1 MSIEQ
6 LTDRAFHHGPAHEA
20 NQLIH
25 DVRERVLA
33 EHGRALSYEVP
44 LMGRPFSHLQQE
56 VAPRLAL
63 FLHGKRMP
71 WQASFVSLFV
81 GPTLHFVWVEDFFE
95 VIRESLGLVKEAF
108 VAVLRRWQETG
119 RAAAGLPPG

>member
-6 LTDRAFHHGPAHEA
+6 LTKRAFHHGPAHEA

-25 DVRERVLA
+25 DVREQVIA
-33 EHGRALSYEVP
+33 EHGQALSYEVP

-63 FLHGKRMP
+63 FLHGKRTP
-71 WQASFVSLFV
+71 WRASFVSLFV
-81 GPTLHFVWVEDFFE
+81 GATLCFVWVDDFFE
-95 VIRESLGLVKEAF
+95 VIRESLGLDPDAF
-108 VAVLRRWQETG
+108 DSVLRRWQQTG
-119 RAAAGLPPG
+119 RPATGLPPG